1 MTYVAL
7 LRGINVG
14 RHKRIAMADLR
25 ELVGSLGHANVLT
38 HLQSGNVVFS
48 SPRRDVATLRGE
60 FEAGIATRFGL
71 DVRVLVRTHAEL
83 ARVVAT
89 NPFPAAA
96 ADPARFL
103 VTFLDPSP
111 TPDRVALVDPAEFG
125 PDEFR
130 FGDGV
135 VYVWYRGG
143 ILASK
148 LTDAVWTRRL
158 GVTATSRNW
167 NTVTRLAGSP
177 PL

>member
-25 ELVGSLGHANVLT
+25 ELVGSLGHGDVHT
-38 HLQSGNVVFS
+38 HLQSGNVIFS
-48 SPRRDVATLRGE
+48 SGRLDVAKLRGE
-60 FEAGIATRFGL
+60 IEAGIASRFGL
-71 DVRVLVRTHAEL
+71 DVRVLVRTRAEL
-83 ARVVAT
+83 ARVVES
-89 NPFPAAA
+89 NPLPGAA
-96 ADPARFL
+96 ADPTRFL

-111 TPDRVALVDPAEFG
+111 TPDRVALIDPAEFG

-135 VYVWYRGG
+135 VYAWYRGG

-148 LTDAVWTRRL
+148 LT
-158 GVTATSRNW
+158 
-167 NTVTRLAGSP
+167 NTV
-177 PL
+177 